1 MSLALAAALGAKR
14 AKRSFTYNL
23 RLMLRS
29 HPAGTPRVAASAF
42 VDESAQVI
50 GDVEIGDDSS
60 VWMNVVLRGD
70 VHWIKIGA
78 RTNIQDGCVLHGM
91 KNLHATELGDN
102 VTVGH
107 GAILHGCRVE
117 DRCLIGMGAIV
128 LNGAVV
134 GSGSIIAAGTLVAEG
149 TEIPPRSLV
158 MGRPGKVR
166 RQTTDE
172 EDASIFRDA
181 DNYIGYERDIQA

>member
-1 MSLALAAALGAKR
+1 MPASLHLLSGLC
-14 AKRSFTYNL
+14 F
-23 RLMLRS
+23 
-29 HPAGTPRVAASAF
+29 
-42 VDESAQVI
+42 
-50 GDVEIGDDSS
+50 
-60 VWMNVVLRGD
+60 D

-91 KNLHATELGDN
+91 KKLHFTKLGDD

-107 GAILHGCRVE
+107 GAILHGCRIE

-158 MGRPGKVR
+158 MGSPGKVR
-166 RQTTDE
+166 RQPPDE
-172 EDASIFRDA
+172 EDASIMRYA
-181 DNYIGYERDIQA
+181 ENYIGYKRDIQA